1 MNAYITFFVIIAN
14 TTTHLNPPPPP
25 SLSFTEVNIVLS
37 SQSILGVATI
47 HDVTL
52 QLTRFHQDVKFSI
65 LGYD

>member
-1 MNAYITFFVIIAN
+1 MHTSPFFVTTAN
-14 TTTHLNPPPPP
+14 TTTHLNPPPP

-52 QLTRFHQDVKFSI
+52 QLTRFHQNVKFSI

>member
-1 MNAYITFFVIIAN
+1 MHTLFFF
-14 TTTHLNPPPPP
+14 L
-25 SLSFTEVNIVLS
+25 SLLQIPQHTSIFSLPLFFLTEVNIVLR

-52 QLTRFHQDVKFSI
+52 QLTRFHQNVKFLI